1 MRTFFPFFLL
11 LFLSARLSAQAPGSS
26 FKNPIVV
33 SNPDSVQFFEHQYIT
48 ITGPVVSTKEFMQ
61 ADGVI
66 GYLNLFKS
74 YPDNAFDITIFRKS
88 MGFFTPLE
96 QFQDKRVRITGKVSS
111 FVQKKTGKRR
121 YSIRLTK
128 PKQVEILER

>member
-1 MRTFFPFFLL
+1 MRTFLPLLFLL
-11 LFLSARLSAQAPGSS
+11 SLSARLSAQAPGSS

-61 ADGVI
+61 DDGVI
-66 GYLNLFKS
+66 GYLNLFKA
-74 YPDNAFDITIFRKS
+74 YPDNAFDVTIFRKS

-96 QFQDKRVRITGKVSS
+96 QFQGKRVRITGKVGS

-128 PKQVEILER
+128 PKQVEVLE

>member
-1 MRTFFPFFLL
+1 MRTFFPLFLL

-61 ADGVI
+61 DDGVI
-66 GYLNLFKS
+66 GYLNLFKA
-74 YPDNAFDITIFRKS
+74 YPENAFDITIFRKS
-88 MGFFTPLE
+88 MGFYTPLE
-96 QFQDKRVRITGKVSS
+96 QFQGKRVPITGKGGS

-121 YSIRLTK
+121 YSIRLTN
-128 PKQVEILER
+128 PRQVEVLE

>member
-1 MRTFFPFFLL
+1 MRIFLPLFCSLL
-11 LFLSARLSAQAPGSS
+11 LSAGLSAQVPGSS

-33 SNPDSVQFFEHQYIT
+33 TNPDSVQFFEHQYIT

-66 GYLNLFKS
+66 GYLNLFKA
-74 YPDNAFDITIFRKS
+74 YPDNAFDVTIFRKS
-88 MGFFTPLE
+88 MGFFTPLT
-96 QFQDKRVRITGKVSS
+96 QFEGKRVRITGKVSS
-111 FVQKKTGKRR
+111 FVQKKTGQRR

-128 PKQVEILER
+128 PKQVEVLE